1 MEEPANREILQ
12 MAIQE
17 ILGQDLQITFIFME
31 DEQYNDIVV
40 KKAIEIFGEEII
52 ELKD

>member
-1 MEEPANREILQ
+1 

-40 KKAIEIFGEEII
+40 KKAIEIFWRRNNRVKR
-52 ELKD
+52 LRRK